1 MRDGGGG
8 GPGGG
13 AVGSGCVMRSQEKN
27 AALVARPCS
36 AACESCVVQCSACL
50 AFARTARA
58 CRGGGS
64 CAVGSQTCGHHPRN
78 TRGKRDEASGFGCDR
93 HADDIMEIIRACD
106 DRLLAIF
113 TEAQRRA
120 GPLHALMQPLPSR
133 LQLKHLW
140 SAYEIKMLLNLP
152 SIIVGST
159 IE

>member
-1 MRDGGGG
+1 
-8 GPGGG
+8 
-13 AVGSGCVMRSQEKN
+13 MRS
-27 AALVARPCS
+27 R
-36 AACESCVVQCSACL
+36 
-50 AFARTARA
+50 F
-58 CRGGGS
+58 
-64 CAVGSQTCGHHPRN
+64 QTCGHHPRN

-140 SAYEIKMLLNLP
+140 SDYEIKMLLNLS

-159 IE
+159 ME